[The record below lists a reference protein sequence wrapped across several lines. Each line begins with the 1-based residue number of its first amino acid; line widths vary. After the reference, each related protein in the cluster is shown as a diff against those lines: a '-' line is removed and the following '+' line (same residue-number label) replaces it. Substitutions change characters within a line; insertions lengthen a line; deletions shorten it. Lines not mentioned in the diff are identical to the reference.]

1 MQRVIP
7 EINTDTFLKFTGF
20 YARKF
25 IAQKGFGKWLAEY
38 QQMEVLGQFEPK
50 VLRSMYVAIL
60 QNKFTQ
66 SFIIK
71 QAVYYIC
78 SQAQDATI
86 IAEMKEEEKRSK
98 LYAVFNTLTLCVAQD
113 EDNEDLVDLEKDEA
127 NMICEA
133 MNEEALD
140 EIYKVIKMIDL

>member
-1 MQRVIP
+1 MQHVLP

-25 IAQKGFGKWLAEY
+25 IAQRGFGKWLVEY
-38 QQMEVLGQFEPK
+38 QQMEALGQFEPK

-60 QNKFTQ
+60 QSKFTQ

-86 IAEMKEEEKRSK
+86 IAEMREEQKRLN
-98 LYAVFNTLTLCVAQD
+98 LYTILNTLSMTIAQD
-113 EDNEDLVDLEKDEA
+113 EDGEGLIDLEKEEA
-127 NMICEA
+127 EMICEA

-140 EIYKVIKMIDL
+140 EIYKVIKMANL

>member
-1 MQRVIP
+1 MELFP
-7 EINTDTFLKFTGF
+7 EISTDTFLKFTGI

-25 IAQKGFGKWLAEY
+25 IEQKGFGKWLAEY
-38 QQMEVLGQFEPK
+38 QQMQMLGQFEPK

-86 IAEMKEEEKRSK
+86 IAEMKEEERRSK
-98 LYAVFNTLTLCVAQD
+98 LYAIFNTLILCVAQD
-113 EDNEDLVDLEKDEA
+113 EDGEDLVDLEKDEA

-133 MNEEALD
+133 MNDEALD
-140 EIYKVIKMIDL
+140 EIYKVIKMAEL

>member
-1 MQRVIP
+1 MELFP
-7 EINTDTFLKFTGF
+7 ELNTEKFLEFTGI

-38 QQMEVLGQFEPK
+38 QQMEMLGQFEPK
-50 VLRSMYVAIL
+50 ILRSMYAAIL

-86 IAEMKEEEKRSK
+86 IAEMKEEERRSK
-98 LYAVFNTLTLCVAQD
+98 LYAIFNTLILCVAQD
-113 EDNEDLVDLEKDEA
+113 EDGEDLIDLEKEEA
-127 NMICEA
+127 EMICEA
-133 MNEEALD
+133 MNDEALD
-140 EIYKVIKMIDL
+140 ELYKVIKMTDL

>member
-1 MQRVIP
+1 MQHVLP

-25 IAQKGFGKWLAEY
+25 IAQRGFGKWLVEY
-38 QQMEVLGQFEPK
+38 QQMEALGQFEPK

-86 IAEMKEEEKRSK
+86 IAEMREEQKRLN
-98 LYAVFNTLTLCVAQD
+98 LYTILNTLSMTIAQD
-113 EDNEDLVDLEKDEA
+113 EDGEGLIDLEKEEA
-127 NMICEA
+127 KMICEA

-140 EIYKVIKMIDL
+140 EIYKVIKMANL